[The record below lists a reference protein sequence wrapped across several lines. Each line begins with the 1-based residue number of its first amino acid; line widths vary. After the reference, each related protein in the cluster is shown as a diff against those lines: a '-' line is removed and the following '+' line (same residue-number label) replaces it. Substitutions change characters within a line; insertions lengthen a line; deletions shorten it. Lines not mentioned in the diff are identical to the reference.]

1 MIDSA
6 CESTTLDYAMSVC
19 TYTRKD
25 SPYFWL
31 QWGADNYRVNRSSG
45 VRLDDPDADLKLA
58 KRINKIEAQQLLR
71 NSGAGW
77 DWVTVFFSA
86 VYKNSPDTLRIHLN
100 SWNWL
105 RAYLRE
111 RGIAAPDVLTRQ
123 HVFDYLDW
131 RTAQRK
137 EKSKR
142 HPRRNTA
149 LFEMRVLGRVMDE
162 AVLREMAERN
172 PAAKLGLRRDAAQP
186 KPEILPEQQDT
197 IFAALR
203 KRPLWMQRSFRIALQ
218 TGLRRDET
226 VIDLRRNIDWENAR
240 ITVPDPKGGPTRAF
254 TFPIVQ
260 MSILPY
266 LRNIRDQFTWDR
278 SGAASAGKPIGVIW
292 REFFDEIDMPEIC
305 FHCTRVTFITW
316 CHRQSIPEN
325 VIMKLVNHAS
335 TEIHRIYQ
343 RLNVVDLQ
351 AWRDRVADPYVA
363 RVAR

>member
-1 MIDSA
+1 LS
-6 CESTTLDYAMSVC
+6 
-19 TYTRKD
+19 
-25 SPYFWL
+25 
-31 QWGADNYRVNRSSG
+31 
-45 VRLDDPDADLKLA
+45 DPEADLKLA

-71 NSGAGW
+71 HSGVGW
-77 DWVTVFFSA
+77 DWVLVFFLA

-100 SWNWL
+100 AWNWL

-111 RGIAAPDVLTRQ
+111 HGIAAPDALTRQ
-123 HVFDYLDW
+123 HVFDYVYW

-137 EKSKR
+137 EKSGR
-142 HPRRNTA
+142 APRRNTA
-149 LFEMRVLGRVMDE
+149 LFEMRVLGRIMEE

-172 PAAKLGLRRDAAQP
+172 PAAKLGLKRDATPP
-186 KPEILPEQQDT
+186 KPEILPDQQDT

-218 TGLRRDET
+218 TGLRRDESI
-226 VIDLRRNIDWENAR
+226 IDLRRNIDWENAR

-260 MSILPY
+260 MSVLPY
-266 LRNIRDQFTWDR
+266 LRNISDHFTWDK
-278 SGAASAGKPIGVIW
+278 SEAASSGKPIGIIW
-292 REFFDEIDMPEIC
+292 REFFDDVGMPEIC

-316 CHRQSIPEN
+316 CHRQGIPEN

-343 RLNVVDLQ
+343 RLNVVDVQ
-351 AWRDRVADPYVA
+351 AWRDRVDDPYVA